1 MSAAPSMISPSVPPE
16 FDAEPATERA
26 FRDLVRTIGLLERVM
41 QPQFARFGISG
52 SQWAALRA
60 LHRAEQEN
68 NDGLRVTDLSDRLL
82 IRPPSVTGVI
92 DRLERIHLVVRDP
105 SHEDLRSRRVR
116 LTDTGRQLVTQ
127 VTGVYA
133 REVERALGGLV
144 PDDQNELQR
153 LLGRLSAHLQ
163 SLLDESN
170 GAVPAQRATEMN
182 A

>member
-1 MSAAPSMISPSVPPE
+1 MSAAPSLMPSNSSSAH
-16 FDAEPATERA
+16 AEPATERA
-26 FRDLVRTIGLLERVM
+26 FRDLVRTFGLLERVM

-52 SQWAALRA
+52 SQWAALRL
-60 LHRAEQEN
+60 LHRAELEGH
-68 NDGLRVTDLSDRLL
+68 DGLRITDLSDRLL

-105 SHEDLRSRRVR
+105 APGDLRSRFVH
-116 LTDTGRQLVTQ
+116 LTDTGRELVSK

-133 REVERALGGLV
+133 SQVERALGGLV

-170 GAVPAQRATEMN
+170 GALPAHGATEMN
-182 A
+182 P

>member
-1 MSAAPSMISPSVPPE
+1 MSVAPSMLSSSPPPHLE
-16 FDAEPATERA
+16 AEPATERA

-52 SQWAALRA
+52 SQWAALRV
-60 LHRAEQEN
+60 LHRAEQEGL
-68 NDGLRVTDLSDRLL
+68 DGLRITDLSDKLL

-92 DRLERIHLVVRDP
+92 DRLERIHLVVRDQ
-105 SHEDLRSRRVR
+105 SHDDLRSRQVR

-133 REVERALGGLV
+133 SQVERALGGLV
-144 PDDQNELQR
+144 PNDQHELQR

-170 GAVPAQRATEMN
+170 GAVPAQGGTEMN
-182 A
+182 V

>member
-1 MSAAPSMISPSVPPE
+1 MSVAPSLLPSGIGPVE
-16 FDAEPATERA
+16 AEPATERA

-41 QPQFARFGISG
+41 HPQFARFGISG
-52 SQWAALRA
+52 SQWAALRS
-60 LHRAEQEN
+60 LHRAELEGQ
-68 NDGLRVTDLSDRLL
+68 DGLRVTDLSDRLL

-105 SHEDLRSRRVR
+105 APDDLRSRFVR
-116 LTDTGRQLVTQ
+116 LTDAGRQLVKK

-133 REVERALGGLV
+133 IQVERALGGLV
-144 PDDQNELQR
+144 PDDQHQLQR
-153 LLGRLSAHLQ
+153 LLDRLSAHLQ

-170 GAVPAQRATEMN
+170 GAIPAQGATEMN